1 MILLLTAILCPG
13 TSAQSPSETA
23 ITHVTVVNT
32 EKRVRLDDQT
42 VLVMGKQISTVAP
55 SRSVVVKPGINVVD
69 GRGKFLIP
77 GLWDMHTHVI
87 DPDAPGS
94 PEVILPLFIAEGITG
109 IRDMGS
115 ASLDS
120 ILQLRAD
127 VASGKRVGPRMI
139 VAGKVID
146 GEPTVFPPDAP
157 IARTSDEG
165 QRTVDSLLQRRV
177 DFIKTYEMLKPE
189 VFRSIVQRAKL
200 HKVAVAG
207 HVPLTIDA
215 GDASDLGMRSF
226 EHLRNIDL
234 ACSSEA
240 DALRVARTRQL
251 DSQVGYTGKASP
263 VTASWSAGY
272 GAGEKVRADIHAAQ
286 RPRALDTEDP
296 ARCASLI
303 ARLARNSTWQCVT
316 LIIQSAALDPGQIE
330 RVQPTLRYVPP
341 FIRSRWERG
350 YETFAA
356 LSTERKDQIR
366 RWQKWEANLVGR
378 LAKAGVPLLA
388 GTDESNPFVV
398 PGFGLHEELYLLVT
412 FGNLTPMEALR
423 AATFEPA
430 RFLGETAR
438 LGTLAAGKAADL
450 VLLDG
455 DPLADIRNTKK
466 IRGYL
471 PMDAI
476 SIGLLLT
483 NSSVT
488 RSAQPKDNQ
497 TRPWSEG
504 VTVLHR

>member
-1 MILLLTAILCPG
+1 
-13 TSAQSPSETA
+13 
-23 ITHVTVVNT
+23 
-32 EKRVRLDDQT
+32 
-42 VLVMGKQISTVAP
+42 
-55 SRSVVVKPGINVVD
+55 
-69 GRGKFLIP
+69 
-77 GLWDMHTHVI
+77 
-87 DPDAPGS
+87 
-94 PEVILPLFIAEGITG
+94 
-109 IRDMGS
+109 
-115 ASLDS
+115 
-120 ILQLRAD
+120 
-127 VASGKRVGPRMI
+127 
-139 VAGKVID
+139 
-146 GEPTVFPPDAP
+146 
-157 IARTSDEG
+157 
-165 QRTVDSLLQRRV
+165 
-177 DFIKTYEMLKPE
+177 MLKPE

-430 RFLGETAR
+430 RYLGETAR
-438 LGTLAAGKAADL
+438 MGTVTAGKTADL
-450 VLLDG
+450 VLLDA
-455 DPLADIRNTKK
+455 DPLADIRNTKR
-466 IRGYL
+466 IRGVFANGRYFDRVAL
-471 PMDAI
+471 DQLLGDAE
-476 SIGLLLT
+476 
-483 NSSVT
+483 
-488 RSAQPKDNQ
+488 RAAK
-497 TRPWSEG
+497 R
-504 VTVLHR
+504 